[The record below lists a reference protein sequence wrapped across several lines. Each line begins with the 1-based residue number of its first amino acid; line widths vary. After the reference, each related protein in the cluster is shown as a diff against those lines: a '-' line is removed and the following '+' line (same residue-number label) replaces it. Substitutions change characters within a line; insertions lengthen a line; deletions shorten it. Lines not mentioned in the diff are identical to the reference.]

1 MENIK
6 SIAGISKA
14 IQLLEIEQAE
24 KGQLLREQFNLTYES
39 LKPVNILK
47 NTIKEVSSSPYLAG
61 SIIGTASG
69 LATGFLSKTIVVGKS
84 ANIFRRLIGTILQF
98 SITNVVARHPD
109 KIRSLRHNIFNR
121 LFHKK
126 EVKTGISSKA
136 LLSSNTSQ
144 LLA

>member
-1 MENIK
+1 MENIN
-6 SIAGISKA
+6 SIAGIINA

-24 KGQLLREQFNLTYES
+24 KGQLLREQLNLTYES

-47 NTIKEVSSSPYLAG
+47 NTIKEFISSPYLAG
-61 SIIGTASG
+61 RIIGIASG

-84 ANIFRRLIGTILQF
+84 TNIFRRLIGAILQF

-109 KIRSLRHNIFNR
+109 EIRSLSHNFFNR

-126 EVKTGISSKA
+126 EVKAGNSSKA
-136 LLSSNTSQ
+136 LLSFNTTQ
-144 LLA
+144 L

>member
-47 NTIKEVSSSPYLAG
+47 IP
-61 SIIGTASG
+61 
-69 LATGFLSKTIVVGKS
+69 
-84 ANIFRRLIGTILQF
+84 
-98 SITNVVARHPD
+98 
-109 KIRSLRHNIFNR
+109 
-121 LFHKK
+121 
-126 EVKTGISSKA
+126 
-136 LLSSNTSQ
+136 
-144 LLA
+144 